1 MEAKHKFE
9 LILTALR
16 NEIQSGTY
24 PSGGRFPSEY
34 ELADRF
40 GVNKM
45 TANKAVSQLVYEG
58 YLQRGGRG
66 SNTKVIMTE
75 KIPKGYFAYVA
86 SLVHEANCQFLTGI
100 ENYAFAHG
108 YSVIFLA
115 PPVDALAS
123 CISRLQHPDIVGIM
137 TTSYGILDVPGKNV
151 LHLGLAL
158 PESDRIHHAICS
170 DFYDAGAK
178 MLQKLLDKGHREI
191 LLYNYSFS
199 VSCATPLWLAG
210 AKNAMLTAGI
220 HDFEDRVVTCMEY
233 EEIELYTVLK
243 KMLARYPQT
252 TAIAAISDNDA
263 VMIMNVL
270 KRLRIPPGKI
280 CVTGGGRLT
289 AVEQLQPLPTTY
301 HSRLSLARTGCEF
314 LVEMAKN
321 GAPAEPVRQI
331 VEVDLIHTEL
341 IPEIRQ

>member
-16 NEIQSGTY
+16 NEIQNGTY

-151 LHLGLAL
+151 LHLGLHCRNPIVYTMQFVL
-158 PESDRIHHAICS
+158 IFMMLEQKCFRICLIKDIVKFFYIIIHSVFPAQHHC
-170 DFYDAGAK
+170 G
-178 MLQKLLDKGHREI
+178 
-191 LLYNYSFS
+191 
-199 VSCATPLWLAG
+199 WLAQ
-210 AKNAMLTAGI
+210 
-220 HDFEDRVVTCMEY
+220 
-233 EEIELYTVLK
+233 K
-243 KMLARYPQT
+243 KQ
-252 TAIAAISDNDA
+252 
-263 VMIMNVL
+263 
-270 KRLRIPPGKI
+270 
-280 CVTGGGRLT
+280 C
-289 AVEQLQPLPTTY
+289 
-301 HSRLSLARTGCEF
+301 
-314 LVEMAKN
+314 
-321 GAPAEPVRQI
+321 
-331 VEVDLIHTEL
+331 
-341 IPEIRQ
+341 